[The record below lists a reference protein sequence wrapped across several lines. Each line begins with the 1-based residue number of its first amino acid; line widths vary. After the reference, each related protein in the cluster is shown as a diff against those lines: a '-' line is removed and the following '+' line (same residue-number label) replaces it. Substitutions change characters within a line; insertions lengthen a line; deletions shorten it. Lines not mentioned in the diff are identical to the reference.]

1 MSIPEQWFLP
11 AHFIL
16 EMLAIFFSWI
26 IFLLGWNAY
35 TPNRPRN
42 IIFLSCS
49 LLSVG
54 VLDLFRMMPYDGMP
68 PLITANTP
76 HKAIVFSLAAH
87 MVAIFALGLVVFFPW
102 KRFRYRSSRYLCLL
116 ASLCLCVGLIA
127 LILYR
132 ASWIPVTIT
141 EGNGLTP
148 FKIGIEVA
156 FAAILLL
163 IMIGLLTKT
172 GSRRIEGI
180 HKGSLVTAIGCM
192 ILGQSCF
199 IFYDQTTD
207 AMNVVG
213 HLLKVISFYYIYRSI
228 LKDSIHI
235 PYARLVKLE
244 KELIRS
250 SETFSATIHSMEE
263 ARTEQMRLEEIQARK
278 NSILEETSDFISIA
292 NSQGELLYCNETARN
307 ILGLESPLPPHR
319 TIDQAFP
326 QWAFEQVVNVGL
338 PAAIRDGLWHGETA
352 LLDKAGKQLPV
363 SQTIVAHKNGEG
375 QVEYFSTICRDI
387 TERKQIEQRDKLSA
401 RLFECAREGFMVT
414 DAKHAILQVN
424 PACVAITGYGESEVL
439 GNTPRMLSSGWHKSD
454 FYDGMRHSIHET
466 GHWSGQMW
474 NKHKNGDYYLIE
486 ITISKVSDQSFEYYI
501 AVFKDITEK
510 QQLEAK
516 LTHQASHDI
525 LTGLPNRETLAIRFE
540 QAVQYV
546 ENQSLVICLMHLDI
560 DNLKQV
566 NAEFGHSVG
575 DQLLIMIAER
585 LKQSARASS
594 TVARISGDEFVI
606 LLPDLRRQEDYIRV
620 VDRTRETLSP
630 PFEVASQ
637 RISIT
642 FSIRTCFY
650 PDHGVTLDALIMNA
664 NPAIRPSTRTLKGQ

>member
-11 AHFIL
+11 AHSML
-16 EMLAIFFSWI
+16 EMLAIFVAWI

-54 VLDLFRMMPYDGMP
+54 VLDLFHMMSYDGMP
-68 PLITANTP
+68 PLITANNP
-76 HKAIVFSLAAH
+76 HKAIVFSLAAR
-87 MVAIFALGLVVFFPW
+87 MVAILALGLAVFLPW

-148 FKIGIEVA
+148 FKIGIEAA
-156 FAAILLL
+156 FAAILLF
-163 IMIGLLTKT
+163 IMISLLTT

-192 ILGQSCF
+192 LLGQSCF
-199 IFYDQTTD
+199 IFYDGTTD

-213 HLLKVISFYYIYRSI
+213 HLLKVISYYYIYRSF
-228 LKDSIHI
+228 
-235 PYARLVKLE
+235 
-244 KELIRS
+244 
-250 SETFSATIHSMEE
+250 ETCRATIHSMEE
-263 ARTEQMRLEEIQARK
+263 AMTQHMRLEELQARK
-278 NSILEETSDFISIA
+278 NSILEGTSDFISIA
-292 NSQGELLYCNETARN
+292 NAQGELLYCNETARN

-326 QWAFEQVVNVGL
+326 QWAFEQVVKEGL
-338 PAAIRDGLWHGETA
+338 PAAIRDGVWHGETA
-352 LLDKAGKQLPV
+352 LLDKAGKQIPV
-363 SQTIVAHKNGEG
+363 SQTIAAHKNGEG

-424 PACVAITGYGESEVL
+424 PACVAITGYEESEVL

-454 FYDGMRHSIHET
+454 FYDGMRHSIFET

-546 ENQSLVICLMHLDI
+546 ENQNLVICLMHLDI

-566 NAEFGHSVG
+566 NAELGHSVG
-575 DQLLIMIAER
+575 DQLLRMIAER

-637 RISIT
+637 HIT
-642 FSIRTCFY
+642 IAFSIGTCFY

-664 NPAIRPSTRTLKGQ
+664 NPALRQSTRTLQGQ